1 MEILAEIA
9 SGLIG
14 FLLEALFEIFAQIVA
29 ELLAEIGLRSLAEP
43 FKRSEQA
50 NPILAGV
57 GYSLYGAIA
66 GGISLL
72 SPRIFT
78 APSWMRLLNLIVAPI
93 ACGLIMAYVGKL
105 RERRGD
111 APMRMDTFIYGYLF
125 ALAMAVV
132 RYIWR

>member
-14 FLLEALFEIFAQIVA
+14 FLLEAVFEIFAQIVA
-29 ELLAEIGLRSLAEP
+29 ELFAEIGLRSLAEP

-50 NPILAGV
+50 NPLLAGV

-72 SPRIFT
+72 LPKIFA
-78 APSWMRLLNLIVAPI
+78 APHWMRFLNLLITPV
-93 ACGLIMAYVGKL
+93 ACGLIMAYVGKF

-111 APMRMDTFIYGYLF
+111 TPMRLDTFVYGYLF